1 MRDATLP
8 PLTKDLSTESRALTE
23 AAMLAAAVAAAPT
36 GIVLADPHQPDCPIT
51 FANPAFLAMTG
62 YAAEEVI
69 GRNCRFLQGR
79 GTEPGKAQ
87 AIRRALAERQPI
99 NLTLTNHRKDGKRFV
114 NELLISPLFDADG
127 SLRCFLGIQ
136 HDVTL
141 REKARRAAD
150 RARRAALR
158 AHAEKTDFL
167 AFMSHEVRV
176 PLNGVMGTLAL
187 LLETGLSA
195 EQRAY
200 METARRCGLTLLDTM
215 NNILDLS
222 RMEAGRFFIAA
233 KPFRLADVVAEVSDL
248 LRPAV
253 DEKAITLTTF
263 IDPKLPAGVVG
274 DAQRLRQILLN
285 LADNAVKFTANGG
298 VELSL
303 HLTPEGRLRGLVK
316 DSGMGIP
323 ARTQARLF
331 RRFSQGA
338 QDITRQYGGAG
349 LGLSI
354 CKRLVEMMGGAIWVE
369 SEAGHGTTFTFEMP
383 LVPMTRGALPLPQPV
398 PAAPP
403 AGARRRQSAG
413 ILARILL
420 AEDGISNQ
428 LVAAAIL
435 RKAGY
440 EVDLV
445 QDGDEAVAAA
455 RGGSYDLI
463 LMDIRMPGR
472 DGLSAT
478 AAIRALPGVAGRVPI
493 VALTASAL
501 PEDRE
506 RCLAA
511 GMDRHLAKPI
521 DQHVLLAVVAELTA
535 LRPPRPAPSLTE
547 PAAPGILLD
556 RQTLVELRAAVGP
569 GQLPRLLRAFVEETR
584 ARLSRLLALRDL
596 GMVED
601 EAHGLKSAAGTFGAV
616 ALRDT
621 ALAIE
626 LAARNG
632 DRAAVSALFDGLAQ
646 LVDDSLAAYPDR
658 TARRG
663 GH

>member
-1 MRDATLP
+1 MP
-8 PLTKDLSTESRALTE
+8 EGLSADSRAQAET
-23 AAMLAAAVAAAPT
+23 AMLAAAVAAAPT

-62 YAAEEVI
+62 YPEEEVL
-69 GRNCRFLQGR
+69 GRNCRFLQGP

-99 NLTLTNHRKDGKRFV
+99 NITITNHRKDGKRFV
-114 NELLISPLFDADG
+114 NELLISPLFDAKG
-127 SLRCFLGIQ
+127 QLRCFLGIQ

-141 REKARRAAD
+141 REKARREAD

-187 LLETGLSA
+187 LLESGLTA

-200 METARRCGLTLLDTM
+200 AETARRCGVTLLDTM
-215 NNILDLS
+215 NNVLDLS
-222 RMEAGRFFIAA
+222 RMEAGKFVIAS
-233 KPFRLADVVAEVSDL
+233 KPFRLADPVAEVTDL
-248 LRPAV
+248 LRPAA
-253 DEKAITLTTF
+253 DEKGITFTTF
-263 IDPKLPAGVVG
+263 IDPKLPTGVVG
-274 DAQRLRQILLN
+274 DAQRLRQVLLN

-298 VELSL
+298 VHMSL
-303 HLTPEGRLRGLVK
+303 HITPEGRLRGVVK
-316 DSGMGIP
+316 DTGVGIAP
-323 ARTQARLF
+323 KVRTRLF

-338 QDITRQYGGAG
+338 QDITRRYGGAG

-354 CKRLVEMMGGAIWVE
+354 CKRLVEMMDGVIWVE
-369 SEAGHGTTFTFEMP
+369 SEPGHGAIFTFELP
-383 LVPMTRGALPLPQPV
+383 LQPMARGALPLPEPA

-403 AGARRRQSAG
+403 AGARRRPAAG
-413 ILARILL
+413 MLGRILL

-440 EVDLV
+440 HVDLV
-445 QDGDEAVAAA
+445 HDGDEAVAAA
-455 RGGSYDLI
+455 RDGRYDLI

-472 DGLSAT
+472 DGLAAT
-478 AAIRALPGVAGRVPI
+478 AAIRAMPGIAGRVPI
-493 VALTASAL
+493 VALTASVM

-511 GMDRHLAKPI
+511 GMDRHLAKPM
-521 DQHVLLAVVAELTA
+521 DQHALLAVVAELTA
-535 LRPPRPAPSLTE
+535 LRLPR
-547 PAAPGILLD
+547 AALVDAGPVMRPILLD
-556 RQTLVELRAAVGP
+556 RQTLEELRAAVGP
-569 GQLPRLLRAFVEETR
+569 GQLPRLLRVFAEETR

-596 GMVED
+596 GMIED

-626 LAARNG
+626 LAARDG
-632 DRAAVSALFDGLAQ
+632 DEAAVSKLFDGLAK
-646 LVDDSLAAYPDR
+646 LVEDSLSAYPHR
-658 TARRG
+658 PSRRDAG
-663 GH
+663 